1 MRHLSIKIKLLAGC
15 LAAVSLLTVTQK
27 VQAQS
32 VSTPAECLNRAQD
45 IYAKIWQDYR
55 VPAYKGLFSENYPA
69 DNNAKLDYLQG
80 DKVNARVV
88 SFLWPFSGV
97 MSATNALM
105 HNPSVK
111 NEYQGYLD
119 SLVTGM
125 EKYKDTS
132 RIPTGYQ
139 AYPVMFE
146 HSDRYYDDN
155 GLVGTEYI
163 EAYFNTKNPVYLN
176 RTKTVFKFII
186 SGWSNELGGG
196 IYWLEGHHD
205 QKPACSNGMALIVA
219 LKLYQATKDPYYLNW
234 GLRFYNW
241 MHTNLR
247 NPDGL
252 YYNDIKVADGKTNPT
267 YWTYN
272 SGAVLEASVML
283 YQFTGEHKYLA
294 EAQFMAKNI
303 YQHFHDDKH
312 DAHLNMRIDLPWF
325 VAVLFRGY
333 EALYRVDKNPTY
345 IVAIHADLDYA
356 WKNTRDQYGFTT
368 HDWTTDATEIKKPK
382 WLLDEACIAE
392 LYARLANIGVPR
404 HK

>member
-1 MRHLSIKIKLLAGC
+1 MYRLPVKI
-15 LAAVSLLTVTQK
+15 SLLVGFVFATLGVSMQHA
-27 VQAQS
+27 QAQNL
-32 VSTPAECLNRAQD
+32 STPKECLSRAQG
-45 IYAKIWQDYR
+45 IYAKIWRDYR
-55 VPAYKGLFSENYPA
+55 VPSCKGLFSENYPA
-69 DNNAKLDYLQG
+69 DSNAKLDYLQG
-80 DKVNARVV
+80 NKVKAKVV
-88 SFLWPFSGV
+88 SFLWPFSGM

-105 HNPSVK
+105 RIPSVK
-111 NEYQGYLD
+111 KEYRDYLD
-119 SLVTGM
+119 SLITGM
-125 EKYKDTS
+125 ERYRDTT
-132 RIPTGYQ
+132 RMPIGYQ

-155 GLVGTEYI
+155 GLVGTEYL
-163 EAYFNTKNPVYLN
+163 EAYFNTKNPVYLA
-176 RTKTVFKFII
+176 RAKTVFKFII

-219 LKLYQATKDPYYLNW
+219 LKLYQATKNSYYLTW

-241 MHTNLR
+241 MHANLR

-252 YYNDIKVADGKTNPT
+252 YYNDKKAPGGKISPV

-283 YQFTGEHKYLA
+283 YEFTGEHKYLA

-303 YQHFHDDKH
+303 YRHFHDDKH

-333 EALYRVDKNPTY
+333 QALYTVDKNYTY
-345 IVAIHADLDYA
+345 IAAIHADLDYA
-356 WKNTRDQYGFTT
+356 WENTRDSYGFTT
-368 HDWTTDATEIKKPK
+368 HSWTTNPAEIKKPK

-392 LYARLANIGVPR
+392 LYARLAGIERERN
-404 HK
+404 